1 MMQSLASKEA
11 LSLRNRD
18 QAAKGCHQSDEVLE
32 VLRPPDRLCHL
43 LGFCAPQEVTDVYN
57 VDLG

>member
-1 MMQSLASKEA
+1 LASKEA

-18 QAAKGCHQSDEVLE
+18 QAAQGCHRSDEVLE